1 MGRGKTGPGSALAA
15 SLALLGL
22 TVLVATLAGAPA
34 AGAIGFVHEW
44 GGTGSGPGQFRF
56 PVSVAVDPTGTVYVA
71 DSENDRIQRF
81 DESGAFLG
89 EWGGAGAGPGQF
101 ATPEAVDVDA
111 SGSVY
116 VADKENFR
124 IQKFTSIG
132 AFLAQWGSHG
142 SADGQFEAPE
152 GIATDAAGNVYVADA
167 GNDRVEKFTSAGAFV
182 TDWGAPGKAAGQFD
196 APDGIAVDAAGN
208 VYVSDSGNDRIQK
221 FTTAGAFVSKWGK
234 SGGDPGELDFP
245 VAVATDA
252 AGRVYVAD
260 AGNDR
265 VEVFSGSGKLLD
277 EWGVHGKA
285 PGQFDSPVSIAA
297 AAGGKVFVADAGND
311 RIQVFGKLSKP
322 RYGKSVNLGVVS
334 GVVRVHL
341 PGSTKF
347 TVLATDQQLPVG
359 TIVDASHGRVR
370 LSSSKGP
377 GGGTQSA
384 DFFSGAFRVLQ
395 PKGGKPI
402 TVLKLENGLVC
413 PIGKGKRELGG
424 GLARSRNRGLWGS
437 GKGNFRSVG
446 KHGSATVRG
455 TIWWAQDTCKGTLF
469 RVKRGVVTI
478 KDFTSGK
485 TLKLHAGQRYLAP
498 NG

>member
-1 MGRGKTGPGSALAA
+1 MGRGKTRSGSALAA

-22 TVLVATLAGAPA
+22 TVLIATLAGAPA
-34 AGAIGFVHEW
+34 AGALGFVNEW
-44 GGTGSGPGQFRF
+44 GETGTGPGQFRF
-56 PVSVAVDPTGTVYVA
+56 PVSVAVGPSGTVYVA

-89 EWGGAGAGPGQF
+89 EWGGTGAGPGQF
-101 ATPEAVDVDA
+101 STPEAVDVDA
-111 SGSVY
+111 AGNVY

-124 IQKFTSIG
+124 IQKFTATG
-132 AFLAQWGSHG
+132 AFLARWGSRG

-152 GIATDAAGNVYVADA
+152 GIAIDAAGDVYVADA
-167 GNDRVEKFTSAGAFV
+167 GNDRVE
-182 TDWGAPGKAAGQFD
+182 
-196 APDGIAVDAAGN
+196 
-208 VYVSDSGNDRIQK
+208 R
-221 FTTAGAFVSKWGK
+221 
-234 SGGDPGELDFP
+234 
-245 VAVATDA
+245 
-252 AGRVYVAD
+252 
-260 AGNDR
+260 
-265 VEVFSGSGKLLD
+265 FSGSGKLLD

-285 PGQFDSPVSIAA
+285 PGQFDSPVAIAA
-297 AAGGKVFVADAGND
+297 AAGGRIFVADAGND

-322 RYGKSVNLGVVS
+322 LYGKSVNLAVVS
-334 GVVRVHL
+334 GIVRVHV

-347 TVLATDQQLPVG
+347 TVLGTDQQLPVG
-359 TIVDASHGRVR
+359 TIVDAGHGRVR

-395 PKGGKPI
+395 PKGGRPI

-413 PIGKGKRELGG
+413 PVKKGKRELGG
-424 GLARSRNRGLWGS
+424 GFARSRNRGLWGS
-437 GKGNFRSVG
+437 GKGNFRSEG

-455 TIWWAQDTCKGTLF
+455 TIWWAQDTCEGTLF
-469 RVKRGVVTI
+469 KVKRGVVTV